1 MQSSAT
7 IAPSSTPSTPLRSKS
22 ASPHPHAHD
31 ANFTGS
37 DPLDLT
43 DEDHDFVFERFKG
56 YTLSERRSSTRQW
69 VWKFGF
75 DISKAGN
82 SATWVCG
89 FCVKKRDLRPS
100 HYDPRNLSNVELH
113 LSSFHNVRN
122 ASAKRTV
129 PNTLKRPHDMADQM
143 SVVSFFGLDVNDAN
157 QQAMANRLVA
167 SFNKEEFQRKMV
179 KWMVSANLP
188 FRTAQHPFL
197 REVLEYLSPSVGIQC
212 AHISDKSVRA
222 IAFREYEKNKGLVAK
237 TLQESSGQVHLAFD
251 GWTSTNGLS
260 LYGVSAVYRDRQAQP
275 HKIVLGLP
283 EMDGRHTGKNIAA
296 AVLEVIS
303 SYDIEKKIG
312 YFTVDNAS
320 NNDTALA
327 EIGDALGFHWPER
340 RVRCLGHVINLVV
353 KALLF
358 GQDYES
364 FERDVND
371 GLLTVQ
377 REHEQWRKRGP
388 IGKLHN
394 FCQEVNRSDLW
405 TRKLIS
411 AQEHRIRE
419 AAEDSGFKAHKP
431 VKVVTDN
438 ATRWLSQFYMMQRAL
453 RLKPFYDTFIFEAR
467 AHFDSENRTRCGNL
481 RKGVREPY
489 FLQEG
494 NRLEESDWEAIQAL
508 HDILL
513 NFELVIKSLQGDSQS
528 REKQRSLG
536 EEAIDQIHGA
546 SWEILDAY
554 EFLLDGLETA
564 KGIVAGLPEGDHLV
578 VNVNNA
584 WKKLDS
590 YYAKVGES
598 PLIYAAAV
606 LNPGKRWDAFDGW
619 YEDHPNWIDAARQQE
634 SPSSFDQQI
643 HKLQKQRRDV
653 SGQTSASL
661 SPCASPAATEPD
673 EFELWEHDHA
683 AGDKH
688 VEDPRLY
695 WHKRRQ
701 KYPRLSRMALD
712 LHTVLPM
719 SAEVERLFSV
729 TGHMVVPLRNR
740 LHADTLSLCQTIRS
754 WYHAGVIQDLDPM
767 LKWTGNMIPDVEES
781 ED

>member
-1 MQSSAT
+1 
-7 IAPSSTPSTPLRSKS
+7 
-22 ASPHPHAHD
+22 
-31 ANFTGS
+31 
-37 DPLDLT
+37 
-43 DEDHDFVFERFKG
+43 
-56 YTLSERRSSTRQW
+56 
-69 VWKFGF
+69 
-75 DISKAGN
+75 
-82 SATWVCG
+82 
-89 FCVKKRDLRPS
+89 
-100 HYDPRNLSNVELH
+100 
-113 LSSFHNVRN
+113 
-122 ASAKRTV
+122 
-129 PNTLKRPHDMADQM
+129 
-143 SVVSFFGLDVNDAN
+143 
-157 QQAMANRLVA
+157 
-167 SFNKEEFQRKMV
+167 
-179 KWMVSANLP
+179 
-188 FRTAQHPFL
+188 
-197 REVLEYLSPSVGIQC
+197 
-212 AHISDKSVRA
+212 
-222 IAFREYEKNKGLVAK
+222 
-237 TLQESSGQVHLAFD
+237 
-251 GWTSTNGLS
+251 
-260 LYGVSAVYRDRQAQP
+260 
-275 HKIVLGLP
+275 
-283 EMDGRHTGKNIAA
+283 
-296 AVLEVIS
+296 
-303 SYDIEKKIG
+303 
-312 YFTVDNAS
+312 
-320 NNDTALA
+320 
-327 EIGDALGFHWPER
+327 
-340 RVRCLGHVINLVV
+340 
-353 KALLF
+353 
-358 GQDYES
+358 
-364 FERDVND
+364 
-371 GLLTVQ
+371 
-377 REHEQWRKRGP
+377 
-388 IGKLHN
+388 
-394 FCQEVNRSDLW
+394 
-405 TRKLIS
+405 
-411 AQEHRIRE
+411 
-419 AAEDSGFKAHKP
+419 
-431 VKVVTDN
+431 
-438 ATRWLSQFYMMQRAL
+438 MMQRAL

-619 YEDHPNWIDAARQQE
+619 YEDHPNWIDAARQQVYRLWRE
-634 SPSSFDQQI
+634 QYKDLPIDAEDVLEPPRKALRLSTNKFTNF
-643 HKLQKQRRDV
+643 KKQRRDV

>member
-1 MQSSAT
+1 
-7 IAPSSTPSTPLRSKS
+7 
-22 ASPHPHAHD
+22 
-31 ANFTGS
+31 
-37 DPLDLT
+37 
-43 DEDHDFVFERFKG
+43 
-56 YTLSERRSSTRQW
+56 
-69 VWKFGF
+69 
-75 DISKAGN
+75 
-82 SATWVCG
+82 
-89 FCVKKRDLRPS
+89 
-100 HYDPRNLSNVELH
+100 
-113 LSSFHNVRN
+113 
-122 ASAKRTV
+122 
-129 PNTLKRPHDMADQM
+129 
-143 SVVSFFGLDVNDAN
+143 
-157 QQAMANRLVA
+157 
-167 SFNKEEFQRKMV
+167 MV

-197 REVLEYLSPSVGIQC
+197 REVLEYLSPSVGIQR

-275 HKIVLGLP
+275 HKLCLVCLNGWQAYWEEYRRCGSRSHQLLRYREEDRIFHCRQCIEQRYGFGGNRGCPGLSLA
-283 EMDGRHTGKNIAA
+283 RAQ
-296 AVLEVIS
+296 S
-303 SYDIEKKIG
+303 SLPGSCY
-312 YFTVDNAS
+312 
-320 NNDTALA
+320 
-327 EIGDALGFHWPER
+327 
-340 RVRCLGHVINLVV
+340 NLVV

-590 YYAKVGES
+590 YYAKAGES

-619 YEDHPNWIDAARQQE
+619 YEDHPNWIDPARQQVYRLWRE
-634 SPSSFDQQI
+634 QYKDLPIDAEDVLEPPRKALRLSTNKFTNF
-643 HKLQKQRRDV
+643 KKQRRDV

>member
-1 MQSSAT
+1 
-7 IAPSSTPSTPLRSKS
+7 
-22 ASPHPHAHD
+22 
-31 ANFTGS
+31 
-37 DPLDLT
+37 
-43 DEDHDFVFERFKG
+43 
-56 YTLSERRSSTRQW
+56 
-69 VWKFGF
+69 
-75 DISKAGN
+75 
-82 SATWVCG
+82 
-89 FCVKKRDLRPS
+89 
-100 HYDPRNLSNVELH
+100 
-113 LSSFHNVRN
+113 
-122 ASAKRTV
+122 
-129 PNTLKRPHDMADQM
+129 
-143 SVVSFFGLDVNDAN
+143 
-157 QQAMANRLVA
+157 
-167 SFNKEEFQRKMV
+167 
-179 KWMVSANLP
+179 
-188 FRTAQHPFL
+188 
-197 REVLEYLSPSVGIQC
+197 
-212 AHISDKSVRA
+212 
-222 IAFREYEKNKGLVAK
+222 
-237 TLQESSGQVHLAFD
+237 
-251 GWTSTNGLS
+251 
-260 LYGVSAVYRDRQAQP
+260 
-275 HKIVLGLP
+275 
-283 EMDGRHTGKNIAA
+283 
-296 AVLEVIS
+296 
-303 SYDIEKKIG
+303 
-312 YFTVDNAS
+312 
-320 NNDTALA
+320 
-327 EIGDALGFHWPER
+327 
-340 RVRCLGHVINLVV
+340 
-353 KALLF
+353 
-358 GQDYES
+358 
-364 FERDVND
+364 
-371 GLLTVQ
+371 
-377 REHEQWRKRGP
+377 
-388 IGKLHN
+388 
-394 FCQEVNRSDLW
+394 
-405 TRKLIS
+405 
-411 AQEHRIRE
+411 
-419 AAEDSGFKAHKP
+419 
-431 VKVVTDN
+431 
-438 ATRWLSQFYMMQRAL
+438 MMQRAL

-467 AHFDSENRTRCGNL
+467 AHFNSENRTRCGNL

-619 YEDHPNWIDAARQQE
+619 KALRLSTNK
-634 SPSSFDQQI
+634 FTNF
-643 HKLQKQRRDV
+643 KKQRRDV